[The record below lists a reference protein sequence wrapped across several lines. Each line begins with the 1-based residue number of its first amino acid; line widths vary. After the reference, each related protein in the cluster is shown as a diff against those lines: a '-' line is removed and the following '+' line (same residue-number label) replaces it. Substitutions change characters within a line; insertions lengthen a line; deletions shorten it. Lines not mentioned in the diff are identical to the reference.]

1 MTVSCLRGSGRVLA
15 RRDGELGELSGRGTA
30 AAPGVLGNALGGRMR
45 CRRGCVYGTVR
56 RLDVF
61 DAGDVEAD
69 QVQGATRQV
78 LRGGRYGEVRPYRL
92 SVGGRVTVPRRTDES
107 GKTAE
112 RGCEHQRRYRAEA
125 TSRATLERGIHVGPT
140 PGNLM

>member
-1 MTVSCLRGSGRVLA
+1 MPR
-15 RRDGELGELSGRGTA
+15 
-30 AAPGVLGNALGGRMR
+30 
-45 CRRGCVYGTVR
+45 RRGCVYDTVR

-61 DAGDVEAD
+61 HGGDVEAGK
-69 QVQGATRQV
+69 VQGAARQV
-78 LRGGRYGEVRPYRL
+78 VRGGCYCQVRPYRL
-92 SVGGRVTVPRRTDES
+92 SGGGRVTVPRRTDES

-140 PGNLM
+140 PENLR